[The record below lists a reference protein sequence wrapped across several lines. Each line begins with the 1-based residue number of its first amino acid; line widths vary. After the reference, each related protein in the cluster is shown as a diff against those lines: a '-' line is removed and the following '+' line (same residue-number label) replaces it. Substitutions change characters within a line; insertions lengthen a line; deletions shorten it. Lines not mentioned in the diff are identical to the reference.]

1 MNKHLLIVVIF
12 FSIFSNAQEHEY
24 LGFLKLPDST
34 FISYKVNFTEKEGF
48 IKGYSYTDM
57 NGDHETK
64 SSIVGRFNDRKNTL
78 EFREVSTIY
87 TKSDITELDFC
98 YVYFTGKTRKLNGKA
113 AVEGTFKS
121 YYDDLTSC
129 IDGELSLNAA
139 DKIEKR
145 TERFERLVAKS
156 NKIADSTKQKIDM
169 NQFMSRFEDNRLKG
183 GEKVNIIWNQDY
195 LKLMI
200 WDPGTVDGDIIKVT
214 LNGKDILSSYS
225 TVKKQKELELQLTED
240 VNTIIVTALN
250 EGKEAPPNTAKIK
263 LSDGKGETIDLLSS
277 LVVGEEVT
285 LVFYKEKPQIN
296 KK

>member
-1 MNKHLLIVVIF
+1 MNKHLLFIVIF

-34 FISYKVNFTEKEGF
+34 FISYKVSFKEKEGL

-121 YYDDLTSC
+121 YYDDLTGC
-129 IDGELSLNAA
+129 INGELSLNAA

-169 NQFMSRFEDNRLKG
+169 NKFMSRFEDNRLKG

-214 LNGKDILSSYS
+214 LNGKDVLTSYS
-225 TVKKQKELELQLTED
+225 TVKKQKEIELQLTQE
-240 VNTIIVTALN
+240 VNTITVTALN
-250 EGKEAPPNTAKIK
+250 EGQEAPNTAKIK

-277 LVVGEEVT
+277 LVVGEEVK
-285 LVFYKEKPQIN
+285 LVFYKEKPQVDKN
-296 KK
+296 

>member
-1 MNKHLLIVVIF
+1 
-12 FSIFSNAQEHEY
+12 
-24 LGFLKLPDST
+24 DST

-113 AVEGTFKS
+113 VVEGTFKS

-250 EGKEAPPNTAKIK
+250 EGKEAPNTAKIK

-277 LVVGEEVT
+277 LVVGEEVK
-285 LVFYKEKPQIN
+285 LVFYKEKPEIRTN
-296 KK
+296 